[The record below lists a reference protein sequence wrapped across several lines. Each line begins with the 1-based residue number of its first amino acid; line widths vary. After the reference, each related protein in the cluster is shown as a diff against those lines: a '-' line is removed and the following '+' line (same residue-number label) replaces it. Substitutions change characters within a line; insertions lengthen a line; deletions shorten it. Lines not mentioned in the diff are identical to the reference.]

1 MTACMATVSLTRWLD
16 ADAYAS
22 VVVIDEVEQDTVVPL
37 ELCRHRALQLLA
49 RASRTRRRRSP
60 TPVRGQLSLLR

>member
-1 MTACMATVSLTRWLD
+1 MAALAQTRWLD

-22 VVVIDEVEQDTVVPL
+22 LVVIEDIETAPDL
-37 ELCRHRALQLLA
+37 DLDLDRNRALQLLA
-49 RASRTRRRRSP
+49 RASRQRRRRSP